1 MKKILVF
8 SVILFVLAVFAAAQ
22 DNGNSYVVSHV
33 SAEARNNLI
42 RLTWVDSPDAR
53 GPVYIFRSSRPFS
66 GSVPANI
73 RPIIVRYGEQYYIDD
88 SDDLENLYYFVAASD
103 VSGRR
108 YDIIIPRMNSTVVN
122 ISGAAGGVPPAVR
135 APDAAPIQG
144 ISNLMASLDGERVL
158 ITFDVNGPLKN
169 AVLYRS
175 TQPVKEPRDLLN
187 AVMVQSGSMSP
198 FIDYPVPGLSYYYA
212 LVYEDEISG
221 GSIEINP
228 GINAT
233 ISAVT
238 VGGKTVETALRP
250 IPLPTMTMK
259 NAMPDGYFLPDTA
272 GSIGTAGFAGTADA
286 AGSASLTENAARIIS
301 NIPVPEKPPL
311 EQRRPRVFT
320 IDLQA
325 PSGGEDSALFQIV
338 SDSFINRDWEKARTD
353 LLNYLSLPR
362 SKDVEARARFYL
374 GQTFY
379 FSGYYR
385 GALFE
390 FLAIKSFHPV
400 EANMW
405 IESTL
410 AAMVH

>member
-1 MKKILVF
+1 MKKTPVF
-8 SVILFVLAVFAAAQ
+8 LVILLVLAVSAAAQ
-22 DNGNSYVVSHV
+22 DGGNPYVVSHV

-42 RLTWVDSPDAR
+42 RLTWIDSPDAR

-66 GSVPANI
+66 GSIPANI
-73 RPIIVRYGEQYYIDD
+73 RPVVVRYGEQYYIDD

-122 ISGAAGGVPPAVR
+122 ISGTAGGIPAGKEPET
-135 APDAAPIQG
+135 APVEG
-144 ISNLMASLDGERVL
+144 IYNLTARLEGERVV
-158 ITFDVNGPLKN
+158 ITFGVNGPRKN

-187 AVMVQSGSMSP
+187 AIMVQSGYNSP
-198 FIDYPVPGLSYYYA
+198 FTDYPVPGLSYYYA
-212 LVYEDEISG
+212 LVFEDEISG
-221 GSIEINP
+221 GNMGIKP

-238 VGGKTVETALRP
+238 VYDGRTAERALRP
-250 IPLPTMTMK
+250 IPLPTMTL
-259 NAMPDGYFLPDTA
+259 NSTMPDGYFLPDTA
-272 GSIGTAGFAGTADA
+272 GSAPL
-286 AGSASLTENAARIIS
+286 SENTARIIR
-301 NIPVPEKPPL
+301 NTPVPEKAPL
-311 EQRRPRVFT
+311 EQRKPRVFT

-325 PSGGEDSALFQIV
+325 PSGGEDSALFQII

-353 LLNYLSLPR
+353 LLHYLSLPR

-374 GQTFY
+374 GQTLY
-379 FSGYYR
+379 FSGYFR

-405 IESTL
+405 IDSTL

>member
-1 MKKILVF
+1 MKKIPVFPLILLVF
-8 SVILFVLAVFAAAQ
+8 AMSAAAQ
-22 DNGNSYVVSHV
+22 DNGNSYVVSNI

-42 RLTWVDSPDAR
+42 RLTWIDSPDAR

-66 GSVPANI
+66 GSIPANI
-73 RPIIVRYGEQYYIDD
+73 RPVVVRYGEQYYIDD

-108 YDIIIPRMNSTVVN
+108 YDIIIPRVNSAVVN
-122 ISGAAGGVPPAVR
+122 ISGTAGGIPAGKEPEAPPI
-135 APDAAPIQG
+135 PG
-144 ISNLMASLDGERVL
+144 ISNLIARLEGEKIV
-158 ITFDVNGPLKN
+158 ITFDVNGPRKN
-169 AVLYRS
+169 TILYRS

-187 AVMVQSGSMSP
+187 AIMVKSGFDSP
-198 FIDYPVPGLSYYYA
+198 FTDYPVPGLSYYYA

-221 GSIEINP
+221 GSIGIKP

-238 VGGKTVETALRP
+238 VSGGRAEERALRP
-250 IPLPTMTMK
+250 MPLPTMTLNNDMR
-259 NAMPDGYFLPDTA
+259 DGYFLPDTT
-272 GSIGTAGFAGTADA
+272 GSVSLSENTAK
-286 AGSASLTENAARIIS
+286 IIR
-301 NIPVPEKPPL
+301 NTPVPEKVPL

-320 IDLQA
+320 VDLQA
-325 PSGGEDSALFQIV
+325 PSGGEDSALFQVI
-338 SDSFINRDWEKARTD
+338 SDSFIKRDWEKARTD
-353 LLNYLSLPR
+353 LLHYLSLPR

-374 GQTFY
+374 GQTLY

-405 IESTL
+405 IDSTL
-410 AAMVH
+410 AAMVY

>member
-1 MKKILVF
+1 MKKIPVFPLILLVF
-8 SVILFVLAVFAAAQ
+8 AMSAAAQ
-22 DNGNSYVVSHV
+22 DNGNSYVVSNI

-42 RLTWVDSPDAR
+42 RLTWIDSPDAR

-66 GSVPANI
+66 GSIPANI
-73 RPIIVRYGEQYYIDD
+73 RPVVVRYGEQYYIDD

-108 YDIIIPRMNSTVVN
+108 YDIIIPRVNSAVVN
-122 ISGAAGGVPPAVR
+122 ISGTAGGIPAGKEPEAPPI
-135 APDAAPIQG
+135 PG
-144 ISNLMASLDGERVL
+144 ISNLIARLEGEKIV
-158 ITFDVNGPLKN
+158 ITFDVNGPRKN
-169 AVLYRS
+169 TILYRS

-187 AVMVQSGSMSP
+187 AIMVKSGFDSP
-198 FIDYPVPGLSYYYA
+198 FTDYPVPGLSYYYA

-221 GSIEINP
+221 GSIGIKP

-238 VGGKTVETALRP
+238 VSGGRAEERALRP
-250 IPLPTMTMK
+250 MPLPTMTLNNDMR
-259 NAMPDGYFLPDTA
+259 DGYFLPDTT
-272 GSIGTAGFAGTADA
+272 GSVSLSENTAK
-286 AGSASLTENAARIIS
+286 IIR
-301 NIPVPEKPPL
+301 NTPVPEKVPL

-320 IDLQA
+320 VDLQA
-325 PSGGEDSALFQIV
+325 PSGGEDSALFQII
-338 SDSFINRDWEKARTD
+338 SDSFIKRDWEKARTD
-353 LLNYLSLPR
+353 LLHYLSLPR

-374 GQTFY
+374 GQTLY
-379 FSGYYR
+379 FSGYFR

-405 IESTL
+405 IDSTL

>member
-1 MKKILVF
+1 MKKTPVF
-8 SVILFVLAVFAAAQ
+8 LVILLVLAVSAAAQ
-22 DNGNSYVVSHV
+22 DSGNPYVVSHV

-42 RLTWVDSPDAR
+42 RLTWIDSPDAR

-66 GSVPANI
+66 GSIPANI
-73 RPIIVRYGEQYYIDD
+73 RPVVVRYGEQYYIDD

-122 ISGAAGGVPPAVR
+122 ISGTAVGIPDEKEPETVPVE
-135 APDAAPIQG
+135 G
-144 ISNLMASLDGERVL
+144 IYNLTARLEGEKVVV
-158 ITFDVNGPLKN
+158 TFDVNGPRKN
-169 AVLYRS
+169 AILYRS

-187 AVMVQSGSMSP
+187 AIMVQSGFDSP
-198 FIDYPVPGLSYYYA
+198 FTDFPVPGLSYYYA
-212 LVYEDEISG
+212 LVFEDEISG
-221 GSIEINP
+221 GSMGIMP

-238 VGGKTVETALRP
+238 FFDERTAERALRP
-250 IPLPTMTMK
+250 IPLPTITLNNDMR
-259 NAMPDGYFLPDTA
+259 DGFFLP
-272 GSIGTAGFAGTADA
+272 DA
-286 AGSASLTENAARIIS
+286 AGSAPLNENTAKIIR
-301 NIPVPEKPPL
+301 NIPVPEKAPL
-311 EQRRPRVFT
+311 ELRRPRVFT

-325 PSGGEDSALFQIV
+325 PFGGEDSALFQII

-353 LLNYLSLPR
+353 LLHYLSLPR

-374 GQTFY
+374 GQTLY
-379 FSGYYR
+379 FSGYFR

-405 IESTL
+405 IDSTL

>member
-1 MKKILVF
+1 MKKIPVFPLILLVF
-8 SVILFVLAVFAAAQ
+8 AMSAAAQ
-22 DNGNSYVVSHV
+22 DNGNSYVVSNI

-42 RLTWVDSPDAR
+42 RLTWIDSPDAR

-66 GSVPANI
+66 GSIPANI
-73 RPIIVRYGEQYYIDD
+73 RPVVVRYGEQYYIDD

-108 YDIIIPRMNSTVVN
+108 YDIIIPRVNSAVVN
-122 ISGAAGGVPPAVR
+122 ISGTAGGIPAGKEPEAPPI
-135 APDAAPIQG
+135 PG
-144 ISNLMASLDGERVL
+144 ISNLIARLEGEKIV
-158 ITFDVNGPLKN
+158 ITFDVNGPRKN
-169 AVLYRS
+169 TILYRS

-187 AVMVQSGSMSP
+187 AIMVKSGFDSP
-198 FIDYPVPGLSYYYA
+198 FTDYPVPGLSYYYA

-221 GSIEINP
+221 GSIGIKP

-238 VGGKTVETALRP
+238 VSGGRAEERALRP
-250 IPLPTMTMK
+250 MPLPTMTLNNDMR
-259 NAMPDGYFLPDTA
+259 DGYFLPDTT
-272 GSIGTAGFAGTADA
+272 GSVSLSENTAK
-286 AGSASLTENAARIIS
+286 IIR
-301 NIPVPEKPPL
+301 NTPVPEKVPL

-320 IDLQA
+320 VDLQA
-325 PSGGEDSALFQIV
+325 PSGGEDSALFQII
-338 SDSFINRDWEKARTD
+338 SDSFIKRDWEKARTD
-353 LLNYLSLPR
+353 LLHYLSLPR

-374 GQTFY
+374 GQTLY

-405 IESTL
+405 IDSTL
-410 AAMVH
+410 AAMVY